1 MFIAGVNFT
10 LHFKAL
16 SGNLKGYINDYEFK
30 VYFFIIIFISILIFF
45 NISNSELSHN
55 NYIKSLFQTI
65 AILTG
70 TGYSNTDYEIWPFF
84 SQLLLFF
91 MMFFGA
97 MGGSTSGGMKI
108 SRIVLLIK
116 FSLTEIRRMIHSRAI
131 IPIKIGNRTINE
143 EIIRNTIGFFLIYV
157 FIFVLT
163 SLMLT
168 FFDLDFVSALG
179 ASASAIGNI
188 GPAFG
193 DFGPTDTYL
202 SLNVIGK
209 WMLSF
214 CMLLGRLEIFTV
226 LVFINSII
234 SKK

>member
-1 MFIAGVNFT
+1 MDQPLVGTRETN
-10 LHFKAL
+10 
-16 SGNLKGYINDYEFK
+16 YR
-30 VYFFIIIFISILIFF
+30 FF
-45 NISNSELSHN
+45 
-55 NYIKSLFQTI
+55 Y
-65 AILTG
+65 
-70 TGYSNTDYEIWPFF
+70 
-84 SQLLLFF
+84 
-91 MMFFGA
+91 
-97 MGGSTSGGMKI
+97 
-108 SRIVLLIK
+108 
-116 FSLTEIRRMIHSRAI
+116 
-131 IPIKIGNRTINE
+131 
-143 EIIRNTIGFFLIYV
+143 
-157 FIFVLT
+157 
-163 SLMLT
+163 
-168 FFDLDFVSALG
+168 G